1 MISSFC
7 GKSWL
12 STLFHTSQ
20 TNKCLVHYEWVKSI
34 LNIWDKSLRNYVLP
48 CKLHS
53 LWFFFD
59 VLLKRRFDWR
69 VRFPPV
75 TNTMQ
80 TTIALSGLQLP
91 VYFAASVRILSN
103 VSVIYW
109 HGFRIHGFTNVKGLH
124 TSTCIFYLV
133 LMDGTSKGPKRFPT
147 HTYTLITPDLI
158 TEKNK
163 QFALAN
169 VWSLSLQWSL

>member
-1 MISSFC
+1 MSQRYHWQICKIAYLMAYIEIKACDQFLLWQ
-7 GKSWL
+7 SWL

-20 TNKCLVHYEWVKSI
+20 TNKCFFHYEWVKSI

-69 VRFPPV
+69 IWFPPV

-80 TTIALSGLQLP
+80 TTMALSGLQLP
-91 VYFAASVRILSN
+91 VYFVASARILSN

-109 HGFRIHGFTNVKGLH
+109 HCFQIHGFTNVKGLH
-124 TSTCIFYLV
+124 TSTYIFYLV
-133 LMDGTSKGPKRFPT
+133 LMDGTF
-147 HTYTLITPDLI
+147 
-158 TEKNK
+158 
-163 QFALAN
+163 
-169 VWSLSLQWSL
+169 SLRD